1 MKPRPTLKAA
11 RGRFLC
17 HRFAQNVRRIYT
29 KRLCSAWDHVTS
41 IGRVGPSS
49 TEAASHQS
57 IRLARSNPPGFSL
70 SQLAFVHFAARSVRR
85 LLSSIYSMACSNPAS
100 RHPASPSSPGLSFHS
115 KPTASAKQQVTYD
128 SDGIESDDDTLLT
141 LTSLA
146 KMEASCVARRED
158 ERAEESLR
166 QQTPSAQVDTGAIT
180 ERSAECLDGVQQAIC
195 AVEDAL
201 ARCSWDARHQAL
213 AELLTHAKLE
223 QAKKATHTRARS
235 ADCCQHASIWA
246 AVLQHVQELGRD
258 NPKEYDLVHQLVFL
272 VQQCVGKTVKPEVP
286 EEEDQQDLRE
296 PDDQQQESESDDK
309 TQEERQQQGFSDE
322 AELCGRLGEAAVDV
336 DLPSDEEESE
346 QMISSDEGE
355 ESNQTEDDS
364 EGRSLNLK
372 ETNPRDHDGRRD
384 ETEVEDVDEL
394 VAPVAAPPIAREL
407 PPVAMTRLR
416 ALLPILTADIKVKA
430 IQEPRPP
437 RGGVNR
443 APSNST
449 GSSGASN
456 KAGSK
461 NSRLKFQFH
470 EAELLRLIAED
481 DEDVKRR
488 TGSTSSLAS
497 RSSMQPHSHR
507 RFSSA
512 AAITGTVPLRRK
524 SFSMKRSP
532 LKSASIVSF
541 APLSA
546 GPSFNIPESSKASSP
561 IAPVKAS
568 QHWAAR
574 RKSTSACY
582 TTSNPLAS
590 RRTGKSFSVTK
601 SSQLSKKKA
610 TISAAASLA
619 RSASGLSSSSSTAP
633 SLQASTQTPPQ
644 MQTQMVIRVRERKG
658 DRVPEIVIAKK
669 PVRFVV
675 WHWND
680 RCIRVPF
687 LSAANIMPLGPA
699 QHGIMLRQLR
709 YVKSVMH
716 EFPWAKAHLRALLSK
731 YTAKEVSKEEL
742 YPQLNAL
749 GQHVQREIGQRAR
762 QHRALAARKQR
773 LTVTLTVATGV
784 VNDTFVTKF
793 GRRGRPHASRLL
805 YDPSSPLQLRWR
817 RKHGERSVEFLAVD
831 EIRVVEIPDASP
843 RASANGGTG
852 AFGRG
857 NKKAAA
863 AVAVDPASCL
873 SLVTPTRS
881 LDLQVASSLHRE
893 WLANAIRD
901 LVSFAQQYKAASG
914 NADAGPSSNESG
926 EARARALMITAPT
939 RRPRQL
945 MTTRQAMLY

>member
-1 MKPRPTLKAA
+1 
-11 RGRFLC
+11 
-17 HRFAQNVRRIYT
+17 
-29 KRLCSAWDHVTS
+29 
-41 IGRVGPSS
+41 
-49 TEAASHQS
+49 
-57 IRLARSNPPGFSL
+57 
-70 SQLAFVHFAARSVRR
+70 
-85 LLSSIYSMACSNPAS
+85 MACSNPVS
-100 RHPASPSSPGLSFHS
+100 RHPASSSSSGVSFHS
-115 KPTASAKQQVTYD
+115 GSTASGKQQATYD

-158 ERAEESLR
+158 ERAGESLR
-166 QQTPSAQVDTGAIT
+166 QQTLSAQVDTLATT

-223 QAKKATHTRARS
+223 QAKKATFTRARS
-235 ADCCQHASIWA
+235 TDCCQHASIWA
-246 AVLQHVQELGRD
+246 A
-258 NPKEYDLVHQLVFL
+258 VHQLVFL
-272 VQQCVGKTVKPEVP
+272 VQQCVGKTMKPEVP
-286 EEEDQQDLRE
+286 EEEDQQDPRK
-296 PDDQQQESESDDK
+296 PDDQQQESESDGK
-309 TQEERQQQGFSDE
+309 TQEERQQQEFSDE

-336 DLPSDEEESE
+336 DLASDDDEVE
-346 QMISSDEGE
+346 QMILSDEGE

-364 EGRSLNLK
+364 EGGGLSVK
-372 ETNPRDHDGRRD
+372 ETNPRDHDARRD

-394 VAPVAAPPIAREL
+394 VAPDAASPVAREL
-407 PPVAMTRLR
+407 PPIAITRLR

-430 IQEPRPP
+430 VQEPRPP
-437 RGGVNR
+437 RGGVSR

-481 DEDVKRR
+481 DEDVNCR

-497 RSSMQPHSHR
+497 RSSIQPHSHR

-532 LKSASIVSF
+532 LKSASIVGF
-541 APLSA
+541 APHSA
-546 GPSFNIPESSKASSP
+546 GPRFNIPENSKASSP
-561 IAPVKAS
+561 IAPVKAN

-590 RRTGKSFSVTK
+590 RRTGKSPGKSFSVTK
-601 SSQLSKKKA
+601 SSQISKKKA

-633 SLQASTQTPPQ
+633 SLQASTPMPPQ

-658 DRVPEIVIAKK
+658 DRVPELVIAKK

-773 LTVTLTVATGV
+773 LTVTLTLATGV

-831 EIRVVEIPDASP
+831 EIQVVEIPDASP

-863 AVAVDPASCL
+863 AVAVDPDSCL

-914 NADAGPSSNESG
+914 NADAGPSNSESG
-926 EARARALMITAPT
+926 DARARALMITAPT

-945 MTTRQAMLY
+945 MTARQAMLY